1 MRAATSVLTLI
12 SACVVT
18 AVVTVAVMNNTD
30 NMDVVQATSPV
41 ITHTHEASSIDFSAE
56 AAQLVVS
63 RA

>member
-18 AVVTVAVMNNTD
+18 AVVTVAVMNN
-30 NMDVVQATSPV
+30 MDAVETTSPA
-41 ITHTHEASSIDFSAE
+41 ITHTHEVSSSDFSAE

>member
-18 AVVTVAVMNNTD
+18 AVVTVAVMNS
-30 NMDVVQATSPV
+30 MDTIEAPSPT
-41 ITHTHEASSIDFSAE
+41 ISHTHEALSTDFSAE

>member
-18 AVVTVAVMNNTD
+18 AVVTVAVMNNID
-30 NMDVVQATSPV
+30 AVEATSPV
-41 ITHTHEASSIDFSAE
+41 ITHTHEASSTDFSAE